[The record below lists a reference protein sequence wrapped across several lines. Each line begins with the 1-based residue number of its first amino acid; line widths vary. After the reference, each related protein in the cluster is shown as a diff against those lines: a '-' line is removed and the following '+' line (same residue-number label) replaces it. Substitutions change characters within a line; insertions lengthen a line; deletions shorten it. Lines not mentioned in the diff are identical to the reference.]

1 MKRNALSGKS
11 IPALAL
17 GMLTLLNLLPLRAQD
32 DATVKK
38 DETAVVE
45 QPADSTK
52 QPVDANDENRGQA
65 WRDGKDAVMIGNDF
79 VLKEDEVVANVVVV
93 SGNATIRGRV
103 ERDLVVVAGSA
114 NITGT
119 VDGDVAVVLGT
130 ATLGPNAEVKRD
142 VTVVGGTLTSEPTT
156 KIGGEPVVVS
166 TFGVFRNFEWL
177 RAYTIHGL
185 MLARPIAPQV
195 AWVWVVAGICLFIY
209 LVIAL
214 LFPRPIQAC
223 VEALEKRPVGSF
235 FMGILL
241 FVLFAPLTFLLAVS
255 IVGIV
260 VIPFL
265 ICAMVVAFLF
275 GKVSVYRFAG
285 AQLGKQF
292 NLSTLQLP
300 LVAFLIGA
308 LLFCLLYTIPVL
320 GFLVWAAIIPFGMG
334 AVVLAAFGGLRR
346 EGNGKGAAVVAAA
359 PSVAPTG
366 GAVAAFAVPP
376 GLEPPLMRPS
386 ATPADFISMSR
397 AGFWLRTFATIMDI
411 LLFVF
416 VVIVTGPKA
425 LFLWFVYH
433 VAMWAWKGT
442 TVGGIVMG
450 IKLVR
455 VDGRPVD
462 VGVALVRAAASIFS
476 ALILGLGFFWAG
488 WNREKQ
494 SWHDK
499 IAGTVMVKVP
509 KGVALL

>member
-1 MKRNALSGKS
+1 MKRKALSGKS
-11 IPALAL
+11 IAALAL
-17 GMLTLLNLLPLRAQD
+17 GMLTLLSVPPLRAQD
-32 DATVKK
+32 DAVVKK
-38 DETAVVE
+38 DEPAAVG
-45 QPADSTK
+45 QPIDLPTPA
-52 QPVDANDENRGQA
+52 VDANDEGSGQT
-65 WRDGKDAVMIGNDF
+65 WRDGKDTVMVGNDF
-79 VLKEDEVVANVVVV
+79 VLKEDEVAANVVVV

-103 ERDLVVVAGSA
+103 AKDLVVVAGSA
-114 NITGT
+114 NVTGT
-119 VDGDVAVVLGT
+119 VDGDMVTVLGS

-142 VTVVGGTLTSEPTT
+142 VTVVGGTLTSEPTS
-156 KIGGEPVVVS
+156 KIGGTPTVVS
-166 TFGVFRNFEWL
+166 TLGMFPDFEWL
-177 RAYTIHGL
+177 KAYAVHGL

-195 AWVWVVAGICLFIY
+195 RWVWAVAGICLLIY
-209 LVIAL
+209 LLIAL

-265 ICAMVVAFLF
+265 ACAMVVAFLF

-285 AQLGKQF
+285 TQLGKQF
-292 NLSTLQLP
+292 NLPTLQLP
-300 LVAFLIGA
+300 LIAFLIGA

-346 EGNGKGAAVVAAA
+346 EGNGKVPVAPPSGGAA
-359 PSVAPTG
+359 
-366 GAVAAFAVPP
+366 AVPVAP
-376 GLEPPLMRPS
+376 GLEPPLMQTPT
-386 ATPADFISMSR
+386 TPADFISMAR
-397 AGFWLRTFATIMDI
+397 AGFWLRTFATITDI

-425 LFLWFVYH
+425 VFLWFIYH
-433 VAMWAWKGT
+433 IAMWAWKGT

-462 VGVALVRAAASIFS
+462 IGVALVRAAASIFS
-476 ALILGLGFFWAG
+476 ALIFGLGFFWAG

>member
-1 MKRNALSGKS
+1 MKRKPLSGKS
-11 IPALAL
+11 IPTFAL
-17 GMLTLLNLLPLRAQD
+17 GMLALLSVLPLRAQD
-32 DATVKK
+32 DANGKK
-38 DETAVVE
+38 DEPAAVE
-45 QPADSTK
+45 QPADSPARTA
-52 QPVDANDENRGQA
+52 DADDESRGRV

-79 VLKEDEVVANVVVV
+79 VLKEDEVAANVVVV

-103 ERDLVVVAGSA
+103 TQDLVVVAGSA

-119 VDGDVAVVLGT
+119 VDGDVAVVLGS
-130 ATLGPNAEVKRD
+130 ATLGSNAEVKRD
-142 VTVVGGTLTSEPTT
+142 VTVVGGILTSEPTT

-166 TFGVFRNFEWL
+166 SFGVFRNFEWL
-177 RAYTIHGL
+177 KAYAIHGL

-195 AWVWVVAGICLFIY
+195 AWVWAVAGICLFIY
-209 LVIAL
+209 LLIAL

-265 ICAMVVAFLF
+265 ACAMVVAFLF

-285 AQLGKQF
+285 TQLGRQF
-292 NLSTLQLP
+292 NLSALQLP
-300 LVAFLIGA
+300 LVAFLVGA

-346 EGNGKGAAVVAAA
+346 EGNGKSLVA
-359 PSVAPTG
+359 STG
-366 GAVAAFAVPP
+366 GGTVATVAVAEPP
-376 GLEPPLMRPS
+376 GLEPPLMRAP

-397 AGFWLRTFATIMDI
+397 AGFWLRTFATIMDV

-425 LFLWFVYH
+425 VFLWFIYH

-455 VDGRPVD
+455 VDGRPMD

-476 ALILGLGFFWAG
+476 ALIFGLGFFWAG

-499 IAGTVMVKVP
+499 IAGTLMVKVP